1 MNFFAFSSLLTAV
14 IPLFLS
20 LIIISFGRSK
30 IHRVWALCALAIS
43 IWGFGTYLVAGAN
56 SPKSAL
62 FGWRVA
68 FSGALYISVFFYH
81 TVCIF
86 GNLSRKKTLFL
97 VYAQAIFFH
106 VLSITTDKVFTNWH
120 IVFDSLYYNTA
131 TSWYFATATG
141 WLVVVVLGH
150 YELWKIYRESS
161 SFRKIQTIYLLSG
174 FFIGFVGGFLCLLP
188 AFGINF
194 YPSTSVSGALYA
206 LIVTYAIFKYRL
218 MDVKVVITRVGIFV
232 FVYALVLG
240 IPFWIGYTTK
250 SWFFATSLAAVL
262 ATFGPFVYGY
272 LRRHAEQ
279 IILKEQHAY
288 QQALRELSETMT
300 HIRDL
305 DKLIKTIATEVVELV
320 KVKFVLIYVKDE
332 LHKTFRFKYGY
343 PGKIQGNFLKSIS
356 LDSLLAKRLDSNK
369 RPVFGEEAGVLENIG
384 IETGMVVP
392 LFAEDGLL
400 GFMFLGPKQGDRVY
414 TSDDVLVFETLSYST
429 SLAMENCRFW
439 KEIEERQRFARVQ
452 EMNTFSYSL
461 AHEID
466 NPMTIIIGQANLLK
480 KFFLKEVVMPPEKQR
495 EAEEEL
501 GYILEAAWRV
511 SGMVDAIQD
520 LGQRSSGEFSLLKI
534 NEVVDS
540 FCKLYLPIFR
550 SSSVYFTKDV
560 PEDLPYVR
568 GVKAELMQ
576 ILVIFSNNAIHAMLA
591 RRDKEKKASLK
602 VELRDS
608 EWIRISMTDNGYGI
622 TPEKLEIIFAPFVTS
637 KASTEGTGM
646 GLYNAK
652 KIIERHKGRI
662 WAESDGDDL
671 GATFIVEVPIA
682 KDVSPAE
689 LKGKEFKGRVL
700 FGFEDGGENGK

>member
-1 MNFFAFSSLLTAV
+1 MNLFAIAGLSCGISCAVLAFVALIFGKLKVQRLLAYFNIAV
-14 IPLFLS
+14 A
-20 LIIISFGRSK
+20 
-30 IHRVWALCALAIS
+30 V
-43 IWGFGTYLVAGAN
+43 WGFGCFFVGIASNQAD
-56 SPKSAL
+56 AI
-62 FGWRVA
+62 FGWKFAHIGGAVVAVLFFHMICEFCGVHHKALLIFGYIQAVA
-68 FSGALYISVFFYH
+68 FNLISWGLDIAV
-81 TVCIF
+81 T
-86 GNLSRKKTLFL
+86 KTRY
-97 VYAQAIFFH
+97 VYG
-106 VLSITTDKVFTNWH
+106 
-120 IVFDSLYYNTA
+120 LYYNVA
-131 TSWYFATATG
+131 NFYVIFIIAVYVFLVSLSFFEVVKFFKKSKGIARVQSLYVMIGFAVG
-141 WLVVVVLGH
+141 
-150 YELWKIYRESS
+150 
-161 SFRKIQTIYLLSG
+161 
-174 FFIGFVGGFLCLLP
+174 FIGGTSTFSPEFKIDLTYPFGN
-188 AFGINF
+188 FGI
-194 YPSTSVSGALYA
+194 VLYC
-206 LIVTYAIFKYRL
+206 LIVTYAILKHHVL
-218 MDVKVVITRVGIFV
+218 DINVAVTRAGIFLV
-232 FVYALVLG
+232 VNSLVLG

-332 LHKTFRFKYGY
+332 LHKSFRFKYGY

-356 LDSLLAKRLDSNK
+356 LDSPLAKRLDSNK

-480 KFFLKEVVMPPEKQR
+480 KFFLKEVVMPPEKQK

-700 FGFEDGGENGK
+700 FGFEDGGGNGK